1 MDMSNNCKQ
10 PLLVVIVEFDKGLS
24 IGRGSLRP
32 DDAHSTRTDAHSTA
46 KEGGDVLLSD

>member
-32 DDAHSTRTDAHSTA
+32 DDAHSTRTDAHSTP